1 MKFTKSI
8 VILIFSFLILFSST
22 VSAQKPEK
30 SLTVT
35 LVRWAYT

>member
-1 MKFTKSI
+1 MKLSKIIITIFFAL
-8 VILIFSFLILFSST
+8 LISSAIF
-22 VSAQKPEK
+22 AQKADK